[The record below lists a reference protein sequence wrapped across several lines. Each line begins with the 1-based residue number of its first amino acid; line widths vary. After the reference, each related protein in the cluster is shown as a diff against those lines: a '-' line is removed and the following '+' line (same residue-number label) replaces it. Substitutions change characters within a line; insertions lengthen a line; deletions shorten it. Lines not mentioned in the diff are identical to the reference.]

1 MSLINISREN
11 AFQIYQDYLDYRY
24 SVVNIDG
31 ITLKPSEVVVRT
43 QTFRAQD
50 AMLDKWM
57 YEEEIGGRM
66 MVSQDGLTIGIT
78 ATGRSAY
85 EKISPYFQREYTV

>member
-1 MSLINISREN
+1 MLQISREN
-11 AFQIYQDYLDYRY
+11 LFQIYQDYLDYRY
-24 SVVNIDG
+24 PVVTIEG
-31 ITLKPSEVVVRT
+31 VILKPSQVVVRT
-43 QTFRAQD
+43 QSFRAQD

-57 YEEEIGGRM
+57 YDEEVGGRM

>member
-1 MSLINISREN
+1 VLNISRDN

-24 SVVNIDG
+24 PAVEIEG
-31 ITLKPSEVVVRT
+31 LKLPASAVVVRT
-43 QTFRAQD
+43 QTPRAQD

-57 YEEEIGGRM
+57 YEEEVGGRM

-78 ATGRSAY
+78 EEGRKVY
-85 EKISPYFQREYTV
+85 EKVSPYFQREYTT